1 MDNAKIV
8 GFNGEY
14 EFLSNSY
21 NCKIYDEKDGL
32 TYSNIDSAL
41 IAQKST
47 DIGTRRKFTRLNSMK
62 ARKKESS
69 IPDNYDWEDN
79 KDSIMYSFIVD
90 KFKEGS
96 TLAKKLVNTGK
107 KELINAVT
115 YPDEYYGV
123 HYGVGKN
130 ILGKMLMKRRE
141 ELLAK

>member
-1 MDNAKIV
+1 MKDKIV

-21 NCKIYDEKDGL
+21 NCKIYDEKDKL
-32 TYSNIDSAL
+32 TYSNIESAL

-47 DIGTRRKFTRLNSMK
+47 DFGTRRKFTRLNAMK

-69 IPDNYDWEDN
+69 IPDNYEWEDN
-79 KDSIMYSFIVD
+79 KDKIMYSFIVD

-96 TLAKKLVNTGK
+96 ILAKKLINTGE
-107 KELINAVT
+107 KELINEVS

-123 HYGVGKN
+123 HYGKGEN

-141 ELLAK
+141 ELQAK

>member
-1 MDNAKIV
+1 MKDKIV

-21 NCKIYDEKDGL
+21 NCKIYDDKDKL
-32 TYSNIDSAL
+32 TYSNIESAL

-47 DIGTRRKFTRLNSMK
+47 DFGTRRKFTRLNAMK

-79 KDSIMYSFIVD
+79 KDNIMYTFIVD

-96 TLAKKLVNTGK
+96 ILAKKLINTGE
-107 KELINAVT
+107 KELINEVS

-123 HYGVGKN
+123 HYGKGEN

-141 ELLAK
+141 ELQAK

>member
-1 MDNAKIV
+1 MDKIV

-21 NCKIYDEKDGL
+21 NCKIYDEKDEL
-32 TYSNIDSAL
+32 TYSNIESAL

-47 DIGTRRKFTRLNSMK
+47 DYGTRRKFTRLNAMK

-69 IPDNYDWEDN
+69 IPDNYEWEDN
-79 KDSIMYSFIVD
+79 KDKIMYSFIVD
-90 KFKEGS
+90 KFKKGS
-96 TLAKKLVNTGK
+96 SLADKLIKTGNK
-107 KELINAVT
+107 ILINAVS

-123 HYGVGKN
+123 HYGKGENK
-130 ILGKMLMKRRE
+130 LGKMLMKRRE

>member
-1 MDNAKIV
+1 MKDKIV

-21 NCKIYDEKDGL
+21 NCKIYDEKDKL
-32 TYSNIDSAL
+32 TYSNIESAL

-47 DIGTRRKFTRLNSMK
+47 DFGTRRKFTRLNAMK

-79 KDSIMYSFIVD
+79 KDNIMYTFIVD

-96 TLAKKLVNTGK
+96 ILAKKLINTGE
-107 KELINAVT
+107 KELINEVS

-123 HYGVGKN
+123 HYGKGEN

-141 ELLAK
+141 ELQAK

>member
-1 MDNAKIV
+1 MKDKIV

-21 NCKIYDEKDGL
+21 NCQIYDDKDEL
-32 TYSNIDSAL
+32 TYSNIESAL
-41 IAQKST
+41 IAQKSN
-47 DIGTRRKFTRLNSMK
+47 DIGTRRKFTRLNAMK

-79 KDSIMYSFIVD
+79 KDEIMYTFIVD
-90 KFKEGS
+90 KFKKGS
-96 TLAKKLVNTGK
+96 ILAKKLINTGN

-123 HYGVGKN
+123 HYGKGENV
-130 ILGKMLMKRRE
+130 LGKMLMRRRE
-141 ELLAK
+141 ELLSK

>member
-1 MDNAKIV
+1 MKDKIV

-21 NCKIYDEKDGL
+21 NCKIYDEKDKL
-32 TYSNIDSAL
+32 TYSNIESAL

-47 DIGTRRKFTRLNSMK
+47 DFGTRRKFTRLNAM
-62 ARKKESS
+62 RKKESS

-79 KDSIMYSFIVD
+79 KDNIMYTYIVD

-96 TLAKKLVNTGK
+96 ILAKKLINTGE
-107 KELINAVT
+107 KELINEVS

-123 HYGVGKN
+123 HYGKGEN

-141 ELLAK
+141 ELQAK

>member
-1 MDNAKIV
+1 MDKIV

-21 NCKIYDEKDGL
+21 NCKIYDEKDKL
-32 TYSNIDSAL
+32 TYSNIESAL

-47 DIGTRRKFTRLNSMK
+47 DYGTRRKFTRLNAMK

-69 IPDNYDWEDN
+69 IPDNYEWEDN
-79 KDSIMYSFIVD
+79 KDKIMYSFIVD
-90 KFKEGS
+90 KFKKG
-96 TLAKKLVNTGK
+96 TVLADKLIKTGNK
-107 KELINAVT
+107 ILINAVS

-123 HYGVGKN
+123 HYGKGENK
-130 ILGKMLMKRRE
+130 LGKMLMKRRE

>member
-1 MDNAKIV
+1 MDKIV

-21 NCKIYDEKDGL
+21 NCKIYDEKDEL
-32 TYSNIDSAL
+32 TYSNIESAL

-47 DIGTRRKFTRLNSMK
+47 DYGTRRKFTRLNAMK

-69 IPDNYDWEDN
+69 IPDNYEWEDN
-79 KDSIMYSFIVD
+79 KDKIMYSFIVD
-90 KFKEGS
+90 KFKKGS
-96 TLAKKLVNTGK
+96 SLADKLIKTGNK
-107 KELINAVT
+107 ILINAVS

-123 HYGVGKN
+123 HYGKGENK
-130 ILGKMLMKRRE
+130 LGKMLMRRRE